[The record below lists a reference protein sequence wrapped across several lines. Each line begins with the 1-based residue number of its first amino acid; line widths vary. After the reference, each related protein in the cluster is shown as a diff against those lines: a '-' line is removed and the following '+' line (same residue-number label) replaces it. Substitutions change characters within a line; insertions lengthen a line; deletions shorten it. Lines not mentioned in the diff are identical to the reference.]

1 MKKSKIQS
9 SILKNWKTNSVLISF
24 FQLHSLIA
32 YGSEIDGIYIPQ
44 GKFDSALPTVTM
56 RLDKVRPPVIRI
68 APSRPTVVIFP
79 NQVSNC
85 FSDNAAL
92 MTEIANGTKL
102 NATEQGINFSS
113 VVFKVVSKGIVDGEI
128 PDQTVVNCQ
137 LIDSNV
143 YPIGVIFTD
152 SNAYSVV
159 KLLDKAPSSSSFV
172 FNMDGYSAIRIGEKN
187 NKAKDKKIKYEKNE
201 NIDSRNISPVN
212 KKVKS
217 MDEIMKEYYPQ
228 LKKEDLNIVDN
239 NEISKENKSIKIDNN
254 KSKTVHKTPEKN
266 ITIADLL
273 EKQGFKALK
282 GE

>member
-1 MKKSKIQS
+1 MKKYKIQS
-9 SILKNWKTNSVLISF
+9 SILKNWKTNSVLISC

-128 PDQTVVNCQ
+128 PD
-137 LIDSNV
+137 
-143 YPIGVIFTD
+143 
-152 SNAYSVV
+152 
-159 KLLDKAPSSSSFV
+159 
-172 FNMDGYSAIRIGEKN
+172 
-187 NKAKDKKIKYEKNE
+187 
-201 NIDSRNISPVN
+201 
-212 KKVKS
+212 
-217 MDEIMKEYYPQ
+217 
-228 LKKEDLNIVDN
+228 
-239 NEISKENKSIKIDNN
+239 
-254 KSKTVHKTPEKN
+254 
-266 ITIADLL
+266 
-273 EKQGFKALK
+273 
-282 GE
+282 